1 LPDLIWYEKTT
12 KNDKFTKQEKKLLK
26 IRISI
31 NKNQL
36 IFKLM
41 KSNDINWD
49 TSFISQKYNVFQ

>member
-1 LPDLIWYEKTT
+1 MPDLIWYEKTT